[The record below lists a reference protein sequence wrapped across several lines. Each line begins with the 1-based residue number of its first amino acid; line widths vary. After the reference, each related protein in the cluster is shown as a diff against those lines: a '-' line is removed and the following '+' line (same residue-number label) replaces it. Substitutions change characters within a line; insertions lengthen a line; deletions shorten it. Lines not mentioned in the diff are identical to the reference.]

1 VKGNVPEAGNT
12 LEKLFNIIQGLT
24 YLKAD
29 DIDTLAELNAI
40 LSDADLIKTE
50 DLQNAIATLKG
61 NAPVVADTLEKI
73 YNLLQPILSAWVQD
87 GNNVGA
93 TKSIGTKDNF
103 PLPL

>member
-1 VKGNVPEAGNT
+1 MFQRLAIHLKR
-12 LEKLFNIIQGLT
+12 LFNIIQGLT

-61 NAPVVADTLEKI
+61 NAPIVADTLEKI

-103 PLPL
+103 PLAIYN